1 MLYIFDNILLVNN
14 KGEKTL
20 LKKISNEKNVI

>member
-1 MLYIFDNILLVNN
+1 MLYVFDNILLVNN